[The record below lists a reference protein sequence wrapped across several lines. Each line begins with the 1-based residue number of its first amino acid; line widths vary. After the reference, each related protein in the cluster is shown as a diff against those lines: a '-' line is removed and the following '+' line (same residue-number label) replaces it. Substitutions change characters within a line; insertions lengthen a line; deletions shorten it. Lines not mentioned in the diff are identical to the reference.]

1 MKRPV
6 ARKSDVPPGPNR
18 IEWDRVTAVIAVLVG
33 VLALAVSAY
42 TAYLQHAQVR
52 AQTWPLLQ
60 LWQSNSLRSFSLSN
74 RGVGPARVLDAKVYL
89 DDLEV
94 EGFQQIFKALSGED
108 RTPNST
114 QSYFVR
120 RVLAAN
126 EDVAMIQ
133 FEEQADY
140 DLFAA
145 NRQRIAFD
153 ICYCSVI
160 DQCYRL
166 NERAETE
173 REYLAEVSS
182 CSTDTPG
189 KFR

>member
-1 MKRPV
+1 MKRPNI
-6 ARKSDVPPGPNR
+6 RKTETSQVGER
-18 IEWDRVTAVIAVLVG
+18 IQWDRVTAVIAVLVG

-60 LWQSNSLRSFSLSN
+60 LWQSNSMRSFSLSN
-74 RGVGPARVLDAKVYL
+74 RGVGPARVIDAKVFL
-89 DDLEV
+89 DDSEV
-94 EGFQQIFKALSGED
+94 EGFQQIFKALSGDD

-126 EDVAMIQ
+126 EDVTMIQ
-133 FEEQADY
+133 FDEQADY
-140 DLFAA
+140 DLFAS
-145 NRQRIAFD
+145 NRERIAFD

-166 NERAETE
+166 NERAENE
-173 REYLAEVSS
+173 SDYRAEVST